1 MNSLR
6 RQMYKELCNYGKI
19 LKTEDIIIN
28 EYIITVKVIEYD
40 GNTIMTTMCNDIVL
54 NLTTLH

>member
-1 MNSLR
+1 
-6 RQMYKELCNYGKI
+6 MYKELCNYGKI

-40 GNTIMTTMCNDIVL
+40 GNTIMTTMCNGIVL